1 MASSRGVSQ
10 AQADVLVTFVDE
22 GVFSSESADAERL
35 IVPRGTQLI
44 GRWADVQPEK
54 DDTCAVLINGE
65 EWIILYDDA
74 TVVCPM
80 EGFVPGEQRRIAETH
95 VEQARVERERKKID
109 EARRLFAC
117 CLVEMEAG
125 NAPLVQQAAIR
136 IEYSATLM
144 QLEARQEA
152 MRELE
157 QAASAYESACGEQL
171 NRMVGIHLD
180 YAEQAAQILTTLL
193 RFYIHDKDQPHIRH
207 TIERLLALNK
217 LIKKRY
223 APKVNLLLWVTE
235 GFSALGEAEQA
246 QMYFEQAKRFYSQQ
260 LARYAGVP
268 YLEAKDLADHLARL
282 EAEMQTLVHP
292 RVVKFTLTAS
302 TADDLDAILGVMR
315 QYVPE
320 LVVTRSGLQASQSP
334 RKADLYTATV
344 RVTIRKKHSS

>member
-1 MASSRGVSQ
+1 
-10 AQADVLVTFVDE
+10 
-22 GVFSSESADAERL
+22 
-35 IVPRGTQLI
+35 
-44 GRWADVQPEK
+44 
-54 DDTCAVLINGE
+54 
-65 EWIILYDDA
+65 
-74 TVVCPM
+74 
-80 EGFVPGEQRRIAETH
+80 
-95 VEQARVERERKKID
+95 
-109 EARRLFAC
+109 
-117 CLVEMEAG
+117 
-125 NAPLVQQAAIR
+125 
-136 IEYSATLM
+136 
-144 QLEARQEA
+144 

-171 NRMVGIHLD
+171 NCMVGAHLD
-180 YAEQAAQILTTLL
+180 YAEQAAQTLTTLL

-235 GFSALGEAEQA
+235 GFSALEESEQA

-282 EAEMQTLVHP
+282 QAKMQTLAHP

-320 LVVTRSGLQASQSP
+320 LVVTRSGLQVSQSP
-334 RKADLYTATV
+334 RKANLYTATV
-344 RVTIRKKHSS
+344 RVTIRKAHSS